1 MPQGKQ
7 EQYEDAIGSIFDFIF
22 TESQKPPGKTKPL
35 KVTGVDGTSEIV
47 DALAAAVE
55 NPALYVNNETMAA
68 FQELADIDLAKIKL
82 DGRGGA
88 VKFNLKDIGKI
99 IKDPDKYI
107 DSQFARAEAIRKSQ
121 KMAATGEVMRGVV
134 AGSWAAKK
142 GLDYETRRALAGVGR
157 PQEFSHDFMK
167 RADKLMETHFTAGT
181 SSVNKGRLIA
191 RYGKE
196 KGERLFNLYKK
207 AESAYT
213 RGAPQDRAKIFSG
226 SDGAFV
232 DEKTSISEFYS
243 FLEAENIREKAR
255 LETDPTKK
263 LDYISA
269 ARFVDNIS
277 AVGQV
282 RKYMNDTKKAMK
294 FHRDQLQKLKK
305 SGAPKNVLDKEKK
318 RIKDLRS
325 GYSMAQQY
333 EFASK
338 MGTFEGNWNTAK
350 DLFVDGN
357 LLPNIINGN
366 FFNEG
371 RNQIKWL
378 QPATKVKRSFSTTS
392 GLGGKKSVKG
402 TVAFLGAKKG
412 SNKYQQAY
420 YDSMIPLYYLSPVT
434 LLKSLSTGEV
444 FAYRASVIEKAF
456 KKKMG
461 DVLGK
466 SIAGFD
472 MDKFMGEVL
481 NGNGTGYISSLTG
494 SIAPDLLKKMEKF
507 ISQQERWNKLA
518 YNFSAISRLKDTVT
532 KKVKA
537 MIEKR
542 LGGEIKDVIGKKL
555 LKVAF
560 IQKFG
565 KEAIESWMLN
575 GGLNSLVKGVVGAA
589 LQAIGFSIAGPIGNA
604 VVTALTW
611 VATEVVMKMTK
622 PVIKIGTKVVI
633 FYVGGCFTLAVVLF
647 GAFFLMVFG
656 RHSHVAPNE
665 IVECEAYTD
674 LGLTPIEDELVCCD
688 GEAFSKVQG
697 LPSYSSIPSQAKD
710 YFNSYIQTLLT
721 PELAEVYT
729 KAQEETGIPCE
740 IIMGIHYME
749 GGMGADSSLY
759 DGGALRG
766 GDLLK
771 DAIGAMEHLKGKM
784 GMAGVPADSVQ
795 LTYDDL
801 VVGLSNYN
809 GPGNANCST
818 SPMTGAPRPT
828 RWRDS
833 GRCPVPYG
841 FDHIYPVNW
850 ISPQHTNM
858 DLIYCMDTVEF
869 TCNREATSADAAS
882 IAARYE
888 QVMLKPPPVGFVEDA
903 MNYCFKGS
911 FVCNPTVTDNN
922 TRKYPLFQRPGVLT
936 TAILA
941 HQSSLICGGAGGGG
955 GGGGGTGGVVSG
967 SQCQDLPEYTGDTS
981 NNPYGSKIVNV
992 ARTITASS
1000 SLGQGHWN
1008 YFNRPLPG
1016 MPDQYAYD
1024 NGRLKWNQ
1032 EKFINN
1038 RDDTAYLSQ
1047 DIFSL
1052 YWCTW
1057 LTHDSYVGG
1066 GVPGASS
1073 VFNAFNSRT
1082 QLSQFISYGN
1092 GYDFVCNGP
1101 GVVKGI
1107 SPGDVIFYT
1116 WLSPSDPGY
1125 GTAAAHVG
1133 IVASVSGTTITT
1145 YEVNTSRPSIT
1156 LTVNADG
1163 SIGRQAGLYTLGFG
1177 RYR

>member
-1 MPQGKQ
+1 
-7 EQYEDAIGSIFDFIF
+7 
-22 TESQKPPGKTKPL
+22 
-35 KVTGVDGTSEIV
+35 
-47 DALAAAVE
+47 
-55 NPALYVNNETMAA
+55 
-68 FQELADIDLAKIKL
+68 
-82 DGRGGA
+82 
-88 VKFNLKDIGKI
+88 
-99 IKDPDKYI
+99 
-107 DSQFARAEAIRKSQ
+107 
-121 KMAATGEVMRGVV
+121 
-134 AGSWAAKK
+134 
-142 GLDYETRRALAGVGR
+142 
-157 PQEFSHDFMK
+157 
-167 RADKLMETHFTAGT
+167 
-181 SSVNKGRLIA
+181 
-191 RYGKE
+191 
-196 KGERLFNLYKK
+196 
-207 AESAYT
+207 
-213 RGAPQDRAKIFSG
+213 
-226 SDGAFV
+226 
-232 DEKTSISEFYS
+232 
-243 FLEAENIREKAR
+243 
-255 LETDPTKK
+255 
-263 LDYISA
+263 
-269 ARFVDNIS
+269 
-277 AVGQV
+277 
-282 RKYMNDTKKAMK
+282 
-294 FHRDQLQKLKK
+294 
-305 SGAPKNVLDKEKK
+305 
-318 RIKDLRS
+318 
-325 GYSMAQQY
+325 
-333 EFASK
+333 
-338 MGTFEGNWNTAK
+338 
-350 DLFVDGN
+350 
-357 LLPNIINGN
+357 
-366 FFNEG
+366 
-371 RNQIKWL
+371 
-378 QPATKVKRSFSTTS
+378 
-392 GLGGKKSVKG
+392 
-402 TVAFLGAKKG
+402 
-412 SNKYQQAY
+412 
-420 YDSMIPLYYLSPVT
+420 
-434 LLKSLSTGEV
+434 
-444 FAYRASVIEKAF
+444 
-456 KKKMG
+456 
-461 DVLGK
+461 
-466 SIAGFD
+466 
-472 MDKFMGEVL
+472 
-481 NGNGTGYISSLTG
+481 
-494 SIAPDLLKKMEKF
+494 
-507 ISQQERWNKLA
+507 
-518 YNFSAISRLKDTVT
+518 
-532 KKVKA
+532 
-537 MIEKR
+537 
-542 LGGEIKDVIGKKL
+542 
-555 LKVAF
+555 
-560 IQKFG
+560 
-565 KEAIESWMLN
+565 
-575 GGLNSLVKGVVGAA
+575 
-589 LQAIGFSIAGPIGNA
+589 
-604 VVTALTW
+604 
-611 VATEVVMKMTK
+611 
-622 PVIKIGTKVVI
+622 
-633 FYVGGCFTLAVVLF
+633 
-647 GAFFLMVFG
+647 
-656 RHSHVAPNE
+656 
-665 IVECEAYTD
+665 
-674 LGLTPIEDELVCCD
+674 
-688 GEAFSKVQG
+688 
-697 LPSYSSIPSQAKD
+697 
-710 YFNSYIQTLLT
+710 
-721 PELAEVYT
+721 
-729 KAQEETGIPCE
+729 
-740 IIMGIHYME
+740 ME